1 MLQIFNVLMLI
12 SDIALHFRT
21 TFVNKKGEVV
31 SNPKCIA
38 MNYVKG
44 WFLLDLLAA
53 LPFDLCNA
61 ANLRISEVLHA
72 CIPIPI

>member
-1 MLQIFNVLMLI
+1 MLLLRLSI
-12 SDIALHFRT
+12 DIALHFRT

-31 SNPKCIA
+31 SNPKVIA
-38 MNYVKG
+38 LNYVKG

-61 ANLRISEVLHA
+61 ANIVTDVTGVSGRF
-72 CIPIPI
+72 